1 MSMQQVIERAM
12 ADPAF
17 AEGLK
22 TDFRGTV
29 NQAGITVSEDEVKSF
44 VGLPGASHEE
54 AVEALEQRVS
64 HASFLWHSV
73 PQMVPPET

>member
-17 AEGLK
+17 AERLK

-29 NQAGITVSEDEVKSF
+29 KQAGIAVSEDEVKSF
-44 VGLPGASHEE
+44 VGLPEASHDE
-54 AVEALEQRVS
+54 AVEALQQRVS
-64 HASFLWHSV
+64 HASFIWGIT
-73 PQMVPPET
+73 PPDT